1 MLSMKYRTAFAM
13 ALAALIL
20 TACAAEPAAGITP
33 AAESAAPAVTTQE
46 PPRRSSCQR

>member
-20 TACAAEPAAGITP
+20 TACGRFSSRHHSIGGIRRAHCHHAG
-33 AAESAAPAVTTQE
+33 A
-46 PPRRSSCQR
+46 PRRSSCQR